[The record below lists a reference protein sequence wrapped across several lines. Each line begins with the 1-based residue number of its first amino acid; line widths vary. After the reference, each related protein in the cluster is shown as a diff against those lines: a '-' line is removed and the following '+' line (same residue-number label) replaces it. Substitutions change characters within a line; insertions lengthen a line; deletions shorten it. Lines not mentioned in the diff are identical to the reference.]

1 MKIPFYKS
9 TSCKLEFT
17 KHVNCDRFTYCKHKF
32 AFACKF
38 STFPVL
44 CFKEKTW
51 RSCIIWG
58 NLGGGMGLQEYNK
71 PYHDKLWATDCVIH
85 FRVEI
90 FFLRKW
96 KILLTNFEIV
106 TYCFHNCNLR
116 SGDFFFFWSQVIINV
131 TISTFCRGD
140 TSIAFILNQ
149 LTNNEVE
156 WKEVKCEFAAGAG

>member
-1 MKIPFYKS
+1 MSYERIIIFYRKFTLWDKTENSMKIPFYKS

-116 SGDFFFFWSQVIINV
+116 SGDFFFFL
-131 TISTFCRGD
+131 
-140 TSIAFILNQ
+140 IAGYH
-149 LTNNEVE
+149 
-156 WKEVKCEFAAGAG
+156 KCDHLYLL

>member
-17 KHVNCDRFTYCKHKF
+17 KHVNCDLHIVNINLRVPVNFQLFQYC
-32 AFACKF
+32 A
-38 STFPVL
+38 L
-44 CFKEKTW
+44 RRKTW

-96 KILLTNFEIV
+96 KILLTKFEIV
-106 TYCFHNCNLR
+106 TYCFM
-116 SGDFFFFWSQVIINV
+116 IV
-131 TISTFCRGD
+131 TISAFCRGE
-140 TSIAFILNQ
+140 TSIAFIVKQ

-156 WKEVKCEFAAGAG
+156 WKEVKCEFATGAG